1 MQTRTEA
8 LNEIGKIISDT
19 IIKVLDNNLRSC
31 LNCINFDEAN
41 ELCNIYKQRP
51 PARII
56 AKGCEQWFD
65 DIPF

>member
-1 MQTRTEA
+1 MQTRSEA
-8 LNEIGKIISDT
+8 LNEIGKVISET

-31 LNCINFDEAN
+31 INCINFIEKT

-56 AKGCEQWFD
+56 AKACEQWED
-65 DIPF
+65 NIPF

>member
-8 LNEIGKIISDT
+8 LNEIANI
-19 IIKVLDNNLRSC
+19 IIKVLDKNLRSC
-31 LNCINFDEAN
+31 LNCNNFYE
-41 ELCNIYKQRP
+41 ERETCYKFNARP

-56 AKGCEQWFD
+56 AKACEHWEDF